1 MKIDVSSLKLELRC
15 KRYKKSM
22 IRAFQGR
29 GHNRPSTLHMC
40 IQWSQALYDGNSGR
54 KLAIWWHSTTCMR
67 QQRRVRYVAF
77 ALSFHVNLGYQ
88 NLQTCPVAFHS
99 WDSAVRSQFWHT
111 LGFENSHPKSLALS
125 TQWNWAISLYL
136 LPNDYEVQSATYLAC
151 CQIIPNWA
159 CVDLRVRVGA

>member
-1 MKIDVSSLKLELRC
+1 MKIDVSSLKSELRC

-29 GHNRPSTLHMC
+29 GHNRYWTLHMC

-54 KLAIWWHSTTCMR
+54 KFAIWWHSTTCMR

-77 ALSFHVNLGYQ
+77 ALSFHVSLGYQ

-99 WDSAVRSQFWHT
+99 WDSAVRSQFWHL

-125 TQWNWAISLYL
+125 TQWKLGNLSVLAAEWLWSPIGNLSCL
-136 LPNDYEVQSATYLAC
+136 LPNNSQLSMRRFE
-151 CQIIPNWA
+151 
-159 CVDLRVRVGA
+159 G